1 MEIRI
6 VPAQDITPAL
16 ALVERVFLQF
26 EAPEYDPQGVETF
39 LTFLHTPSEIEALTL
54 YGAYEKEDVVGV
66 IATRGNSHIALF
78 FVDAAH
84 HRRGIGRALFQTV
97 SSLCKTD
104 VMTVNSS
111 PFAVEIY
118 RKLGFEPISAE
129 QCRDGIRFTPM
140 KCVLKKE
147 QTTC

>member
-6 VPAQDITPAL
+6 APSQDITPAL
-16 ALVERVFLQF
+16 SLVERVFLQF
-26 EAPEYDPQGVETF
+26 EAPDYAPEGIETF
-39 LTFLHTPSEIEALTL
+39 LAFLHTPSEIEALTL
-54 YGAYEKEDVVGV
+54 YCAYEKEDIVGV

-84 HRRGIGRALFQTV
+84 QQQGIGRALFQAAT
-97 SSLCKTD
+97 STCKSD
-104 VMTVNSS
+104 LMTVNSS

-140 KCVLKKE
+140 KCVLQKE
-147 QTTC
+147 QAT